1 MASNVYPTMDSAGFI
16 TGSRSKAERI
26 LADYLST
33 NFSQSNIFYGRLKS
47 LVYAVKNNTNDMS
60 GLGVQVT
67 RDLEELFNAYLDG
80 VSVDVQAVPTK
91 TEVGTT
97 NDGVYDLQ
105 ISVQFMVGGVLEE
118 LAKSIQIESTGLSR
132 LVDIQKR

>member
-1 MASNVYPTMDSAGFI
+1 MPSNVYPTMDSTGFI
-16 TGSRSKAERI
+16 SSARSKAERI
-26 LADYLST
+26 LADYLGT
-33 NFSQSNIFYGRLKS
+33 NFSQSNIFHGRLKS

-67 RDLEELFNAYLDG
+67 HDLEELYNAYLEG
-80 VSVDVQAVPTK
+80 VSVEVQAVPVK
-91 TEVGTT
+91 FDNGAV

-105 ISVQFMVGGVLEE
+105 IHVQYMVGGVLEE
-118 LAKSIQIESTGLSR
+118 LAKSIQVENTGLAR